1 MSDDC
6 PEIDGVT
13 AAVEKH
19 SHRKIKR
26 ARDSINGVDSISS
39 LPDAILQQIFSQI
52 PTKYAIRTSG
62 LSKRWRHVWSQTPSL
77 DIDCYRYEP
86 DSVYETLARRYSSP
100 KITSFRLSI
109 STTEAKPKQI
119 DSLIEF
125 AVSRST
131 EKLSLEFRH
140 AYAVAYRFP
149 EVFFTSCSLK
159 QLFVESG
166 TIDTIP
172 GHNTVSWRSLK
183 TLSLRGCVLS
193 DEACAKILSGSP
205 LLECLTLFC
214 YKLERLDLSEC
225 LMLKRLDVQCWE
237 QMTHSD
243 ESRCDLA
250 DVSSLTEA
258 NVNINCSR
266 RLGFLYDDFGD
277 PETGLADSLQVLI
290 LRTLEKLQNVEKLTL
305 CGALCLQILSLA
317 IVCGVPFP
325 MFKKMEALTLETAIY
340 PSIVPG
346 VAKLLQNSPRLEKIK
361 LDTVDCK
368 MLEETRLTNYL
379 YWKGLETRG
388 CWKPK
393 DLDCPS
399 LSEPG
404 LMSSVMKFL
413 MKTSGDAW
421 YKICDFRYSKVTTKF
436 TWFKEAYSTRKG
448 TTDVHRGVPGQGAT
462 WYLKLVDV
470 ASFIEMVL
478 KNVETL
484 ETLVVVFKHVRCSDP
499 SWFEEL
505 LQMIPTLSNNNNVS
519 IVLRRC

>member
-6 PEIDGVT
+6 REN
-13 AAVEKH
+13 H
-19 SHRKIKR
+19 SYRKIKR
-26 ARDSINGVDSISS
+26 ARDSTNGVDSISS
-39 LPDAILQQIFSQI
+39 LPDVILQHIFSLI
-52 PTKYAIRTSG
+52 PTKYAIRTSV
-62 LSKRWRHVWSQTPSL
+62 LSKRWKHVWSETPSL
-77 DIDCYRYEP
+77 DIDCYRYKP
-86 DSVYETLARRYSSP
+86 DSVYETIARRYSSP
-100 KITSFRLSI
+100 KITTFRLSI

-131 EKLSLEFRH
+131 EKLSLELRH

-172 GHNTVSWRSLK
+172 GHVTVSWRSLK

-214 YKLERLDLSEC
+214 DKLERLDLSEC

-237 QMTHSD
+237 QELQIVAPRISFLSLTHSD
-243 ESRCDLA
+243 ESKCELA

-258 NVNINCSR
+258 NVNIYCSR

-290 LRTLEKLQNVEKLTL
+290 LQTLEKLQSVEKLTL
-305 CGALCLQILSLA
+305 CGAFCLQILSLA
-317 IVCGVPFP
+317 VVCGVPFP
-325 MFKKMEALTLETAIY
+325 MFKKMEALTLEMAIY

-346 VAKLLQNSPRLEKIK
+346 VAKLLQNSPRLKTIK
-361 LDTVDCK
+361 FETVDCK

-379 YWKGLETRG
+379 YWKGLETRQ

-393 DLDCPS
+393 DLDG
-399 LSEPG
+399 SEPE

-413 MKTSGDAW
+413 LKKSGDDW
-421 YKICDFRYSKVTTKF
+421 YKVGSYTFSLNKNSELSFVTDLTQDWFFR
-436 TWFKEAYSTRKG
+436 
-448 TTDVHRGVPGQGAT
+448 
-462 WYLKLVDV
+462 
-470 ASFIEMVL
+470 
-478 KNVETL
+478 
-484 ETLVVVFKHVRCSDP
+484 
-499 SWFEEL
+499 
-505 LQMIPTLSNNNNVS
+505 
-519 IVLRRC
+519 